1 MPEIQP
7 PPDPRALL
15 AVLEAQRRSDAG
27 SRADLAAAALSIA
40 RDQDVGE
47 LQVRR
52 AADAYADAV
61 EGFTRPD
68 ATWAYVGAAL
78 YAMRAR
84 VARWIGIPFVLLLVL
99 GGFAWGYAAFEK
111 AQRLDNL
118 RAALRTEL
126 RAARQR
132 FADDDAILLELERL
146 VRGERP
152 VPPNLK
158 TLEERLGELRGQKS
172 SIGSTLDQ
180 ADSRPGRDE
189 RMVRRL
195 RADARG
201 ASSELDD
208 FETALQ
214 GTREL
219 FLKGRELHRL
229 RSRLDALV
237 AEAKSLSPAPTAA
250 VDLYLRG
257 IAAVERSDA
266 EGASER
272 TADLASWVT
281 FERDTARIPE
291 ELNFVLAQVKNVTT
305 DAEALSRAA
314 ALHRQGRWA
323 FDRSERLQAKE
334 SVEQLKQ
341 LAADLSEEYT
351 LIITGGK
358 WRFKN
363 SDPSVRNYYVLVEAV
378 DPRGVK
384 LAKRIQNE
392 EDGTAATV
400 KQWGERVPFA
410 VYERVRKDKQD
421 NGRID
426 QDVFGRKAR
435 GRLEV
440 EVELRSDEGEILPR
454 AGQITRW

>member
-1 MPEIQP
+1 MPDIQP
-7 PPDPRALL
+7 PTDPRALL
-15 AVLEAQRRSDAG
+15 AVLEAQRRSGAG

-40 RDQDVGE
+40 RDPDVGE

-52 AADAYADAV
+52 AADAYTDAV
-61 EGFTRPD
+61 EGFTRPN

-84 VARWIGIPFVLLLVL
+84 AARRIGIPFVLLLVL
-99 GGFAWGYAAFEK
+99 SGVAWGYSRFEK
-111 AQRLDNL
+111 AQKLD
-118 RAALRTEL
+118 RMRVAARTEL
-126 RAARQR
+126 KAVRQKY
-132 FADDDAILLELERL
+132 ADDLEIFAELERL

-152 VPPNLK
+152 VPRNLK
-158 TLEERLGELRGQKS
+158 ALDTRLGELRQLKDT
-172 SIGSTLDQ
+172 IGNHLDKTDGL
-180 ADSRPGRDE
+180 AGHDE
-189 RMVRRL
+189 FTVKRL
-195 RADARG
+195 RAEAHAVGDPLEEFE
-201 ASSELDD
+201 SELNR
-208 FETALQ
+208 
-214 GTREL
+214 TREL

-229 RSRLDALV
+229 RSRLDVLL
-237 AEAKSLSPAPTAA
+237 AEARSVSSAPSAA
-250 VDLYLRG
+250 VDLHARG
-257 IAAVERSDA
+257 VAAVERSDPD
-266 EGASER
+266 GASER
-272 TADLASWVT
+272 VTDLVSWVKV
-281 FERDTARIPE
+281 ERETARIPE
-291 ELNFVLAQVKNVTT
+291 DLNFVLAQVKNLTT

-314 ALHRQGRWA
+314 ALQRQGRWA
-323 FDRSERLQAKE
+323 FDRSERLQAME
-334 SVEQLKQ
+334 SLRQLKQ
-341 LAADLSEEYT
+341 LVADLSEEYT

-363 SDPSVRNYYVLVEAV
+363 SDPSARTYYVLVEAV

-384 LAKRIQNE
+384 LAKLIQNE

-454 AGQITRW
+454 SGQITRW

>member
-7 PPDPRALL
+7 PPDRRALL
-15 AVLEAQRRSDAG
+15 AVLEAQRRSDSR
-27 SRADLAAAALSIA
+27 SRADLTAAALSIA

-47 LQVRR
+47 LEVRR
-52 AADAYADAV
+52 AADAYTDAV

-99 GGFAWGYAAFEK
+99 AGFAWGYTEFETAQKLDRMRVAA
-111 AQRLDNL
+111 RS
-118 RAALRTEL
+118 EL
-126 RAARQR
+126 KAARQKYVH
-132 FADDDAILLELERL
+132 DDAIFAELERL

-158 TLEERLGELRGQKS
+158 SLEGRLAELRGQKS
-172 SIGSTLDQ
+172 EIGADLDR
-180 ADSRPGRDE
+180 AESLTDRDE
-189 RMVRRL
+189 RTVRRL
-195 RADARG
+195 RATAQSV
-201 ASSELDD
+201 SSLLEE
-208 FETALQ
+208 FETDLDRA
-214 GTREL
+214 RDL
-219 FLKGRELHRL
+219 FLKGREALRL
-229 RSRLDALV
+229 RSRLDALL
-237 AEAKSLSPAPTAA
+237 AEARLLSPAPSAA

-257 IAAVERSDA
+257 IAALERSDP

-272 TADLASWVT
+272 VADLVSWVK

-291 ELNFVLAQVKNVTT
+291 ELNELLAQAKDGTS

-323 FDRSERLQAKE
+323 FDRSERLQAQE
-334 SVEQLKQ
+334 SVRQLKQ
-341 LAADLSEEYT
+341 LVADLSEEYT

-384 LAKRIQNE
+384 LTKRIQNE

-440 EVELRSDEGEILPR
+440 EVELRSDDGEILPR
-454 AGQITRW
+454 SGQITRW